1 MFAQKNRRITLLKQ
15 LQLNLRLLKTNE
27 LKVYTIHLKVHHI
40 HMYIHSYKTAYKLNF
55 NIIDIL
61 Y

>member
-27 LKVYTIHLKVHHI
+27 LKVYTIHLKVYYTR
-40 HMYIHSYKTAYKLNF
+40 MYIHLYKTAYKLNF
-55 NIIDIL
+55 NIVEVL